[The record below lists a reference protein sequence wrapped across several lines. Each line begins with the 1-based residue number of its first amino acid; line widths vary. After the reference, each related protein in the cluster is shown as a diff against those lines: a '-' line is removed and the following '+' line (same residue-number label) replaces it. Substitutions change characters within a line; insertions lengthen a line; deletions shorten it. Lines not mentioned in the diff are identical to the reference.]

1 MRKNRIKVITIIM
14 FLLIISGI
22 SVGYAY
28 LETKL
33 EVKGNATFK
42 SSKWEIKFSNLKLS
56 TISNGEAS
64 TLPEITDNNKIE
76 DFFVKLTKPNDG
88 VILTFDV
95 QNIGTIDAYINSI
108 IAGNITCASALDP
121 PVESDAIL
129 VCDNIEYSLTYTNDT
144 TEEQTQSIIVA
155 GTKVEE
161 GNKLL
166 KNQTVNMT
174 LKIVYKNISLPS
186 GNVSIN
192 IGETSIL
199 YVQDK

>member
-1 MRKNRIKVITIIM
+1 M
-14 FLLIISGI
+14 
-22 SVGYAY
+22 
-28 LETKL
+28 
-33 EVKGNATFK
+33 
-42 SSKWEIKFSNLKLS
+42 
-56 TISNGEAS
+56 
-64 TLPEITDNNKIE
+64 
-76 DFFVKLTKPNDG
+76 
-88 VILTFDV
+88 
-95 QNIGTIDAYINSI
+95 
-108 IAGNITCASALDP
+108 
-121 PVESDAIL
+121 
-129 VCDNIEYSLTYTNDT
+129 CDNIEYSLTYTNDT